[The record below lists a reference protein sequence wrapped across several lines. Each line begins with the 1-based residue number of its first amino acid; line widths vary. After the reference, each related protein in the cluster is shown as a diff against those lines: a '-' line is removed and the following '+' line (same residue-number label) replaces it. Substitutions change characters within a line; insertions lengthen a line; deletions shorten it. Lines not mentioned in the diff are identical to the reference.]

1 VRVDESQGSS
11 EHRKQHPQL
20 RSRRVAE
27 ARQIEILAFPVD
39 VAAVDEG
46 EQAEG
51 TAQDEV
57 VLDVE
62 LVVLVAAE
70 DGLGEG
76 IFHRVALGV
85 AQEDRAEAVAADA
98 VLTAQVET
106 LQDRDRPPLVGVD
119 PAGLDVDREDL
130 LDRAVEGRQEE
141 AVGRFRPPEVVVA
154 AQEAA
159 GVFERQAEL
168 LPLRRLERI
177 VPAVEAPHRPQRGV
191 VDPRVRGDRR
201 PRLRVGG
208 RRRRRGLRHHE
219 ARLVVVVRAVEADAR
234 RLEQLEVA
242 PVGEDGALAVADQTL
257 VVGVE
262 PIIDVLLEGADAD
275 ALRLVEEPG
284 DRVRQVEVVA
294 VVAVL
299 VGQADLLAAAE
310 EVLGFHRELAE
321 EAVQLAPAAA
331 ELQLRTV
338 RLRAFE
344 REVDLF
350 LLAVGGDLDRIFLVQ
365 LEVAE
370 LVDLEDAVADR
381 PDVHQ
386 AAFPQAELTAQH
398 LVHRPRVAFELDA
411 PDAELVALGDVD
423 DHVGDPVRLLHQLR
437 LHLGVDVARVVV
449 EVGNRLDAVVD
460 QLLAQPG
467 ALTVAEDAGQRLVR
481 VDLVAFDL
489 DLAELPALALL
500 DRDGEEHAA
509 VLVLD
514 RLGVG
519 VQRLDRDLRVADDDV
534 LVAGGLVQLADL
546 VQVLLQ
552 LRRIVDVL
560 LEDAGDD
567 PALLRVGHHETQ
579 VDVVVDRVAF
589 EVDVLD
595 ADAVPLVDR
604 EADLLL
610 VVREVR
616 DRVARLG
623 EAIALLGVELL
634 DQRLDPLQLAETHR
648 LALADV
654 DALGRHLVLEV

>member
-1 VRVDESQGSS
+1 
-11 EHRKQHPQL
+11 
-20 RSRRVAE
+20 
-27 ARQIEILAFPVD
+27 
-39 VAAVDEG
+39 
-46 EQAEG
+46 
-51 TAQDEV
+51 
-57 VLDVE
+57 
-62 LVVLVAAE
+62 
-70 DGLGEG
+70 
-76 IFHRVALGV
+76 
-85 AQEDRAEAVAADA
+85 
-98 VLTAQVET
+98 
-106 LQDRDRPPLVGVD
+106 
-119 PAGLDVDREDL
+119 
-130 LDRAVEGRQEE
+130 
-141 AVGRFRPPEVVVA
+141 
-154 AQEAA
+154 
-159 GVFERQAEL
+159 
-168 LPLRRLERI
+168 
-177 VPAVEAPHRPQRGV
+177 
-191 VDPRVRGDRR
+191 
-201 PRLRVGG
+201 
-208 RRRRRGLRHHE
+208 
-219 ARLVVVVRAVEADAR
+219 
-234 RLEQLEVA
+234 
-242 PVGEDGALAVADQTL
+242 L

-284 DRVRQVEVVA
+284 DRVRQVEVFA

-299 VGQADLLAAAE
+299 VGQ
-310 EVLGFHRELAE
+310 
-321 EAVQLAPAAA
+321 AVQLAPAAA

-449 EVGNRLDAVVD
+449 EVGDRLDAVVD
-460 QLLAQPG
+460 QLLAQPR

-481 VDLVAFDL
+481 VALVAFDL

-654 DALGRHLVLEV
+654 DALGRHLVLEVGLRDALEVVVGDRAEDRPLLHRDGQLDAAARRRLGVDADVVHQRTVPQLLDLAVELPSSSGLPIWMPR